1 MIRIRTDAPLKRF
14 LITTATLLLACLFV
28 AGPALAQGRAGRGGR
43 GGDRSAQE
51 SVPKRPMIIQ
61 SINVSA
67 GTMKIMGTVYRVSE
81 ATRVFDIDGNRMRL
95 SELRPRRGNDLGDMI
110 AFESRYSKNGPPL
123 VREIRIVPVMMP

>member
-1 MIRIRTDAPLKRF
+1 MIRTRTNAPLKRF
-14 LITTATLLLACLFV
+14 LITTATLLLVCLFV
-28 AGPALAQGRAGRGGR
+28 AGPVLAQGRGGR
-43 GGDRSAQE
+43 GGRGERSAQE
-51 SVPKRPMIIQ
+51 SIPKRPMIIE

-95 SELRPRRGNDLGDMI
+95 SELRPRKGNDLGDMI
-110 AFESRYSKNGPPL
+110 SFESRDSKNGAPL